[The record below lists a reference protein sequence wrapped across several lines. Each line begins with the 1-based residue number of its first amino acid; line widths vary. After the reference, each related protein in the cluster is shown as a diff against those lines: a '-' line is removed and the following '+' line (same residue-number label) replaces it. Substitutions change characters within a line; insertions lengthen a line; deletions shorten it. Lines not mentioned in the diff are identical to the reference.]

1 VPVPVTVV
9 RTLPIALDEDP
20 DRNSSAVRI
29 TELTSGIGAVVGA
42 AVEPEPPLE
51 PGTVVPDDGMVV
63 PVTGVEPGRV
73 VPVTGVEPGRVVSV
87 TGVEPGTVVFAAG
100 VGAEVAD
107 LEYDTVTVRFFSESI
122 FNKWPSSRV
131 AGMSMRMTYLPRG
144 RVFVERPTS

>member
-1 VPVPVTVV
+1 M
-9 RTLPIALDEDP
+9 PIALDEDP
-20 DRNSSAVRI
+20 DRNSSVVRI

-51 PGTVVPDDGMVV
+51 PGIVVPDDGMVV

-73 VPVTGVEPGRVVSV
+73 VPV

-131 AGMSMRMTYLPRG
+131 AGISMRMTYLPRG
-144 RVFVERPTS
+144 RVFIERPTS

>member
-1 VPVPVTVV
+1 M
-9 RTLPIALDEDP
+9 PIALDEDP

-51 PGTVVPDDGMVV
+51 PGIVVPDDGMVV

-73 VPVTGVEPGRVVSV
+73 VPVTGVEPGS
-87 TGVEPGTVVFAAG
+87 VVFAAG
-100 VGAEVAD
+100 VGAAVAD

-144 RVFVERPTS
+144 RVVIERPTS